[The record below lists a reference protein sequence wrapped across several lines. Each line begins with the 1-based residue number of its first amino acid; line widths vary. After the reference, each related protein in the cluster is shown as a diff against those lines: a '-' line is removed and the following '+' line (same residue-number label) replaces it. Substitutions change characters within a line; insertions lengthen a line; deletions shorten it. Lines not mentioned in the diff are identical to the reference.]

1 MKHLS
6 LLILLLCT
14 TAYAQETLYQTTL
27 NDFAQALNDTKPMSF
42 KAAVF
47 ATENAYFEGN
57 LDKNEFEE
65 TIGFL
70 SALCVSYRKANTQ
83 LTYTKSDKATIE
95 TLGAIFKVITDTTTI
110 VLPDK
115 QAVYHYPFQYDFDD
129 VFGTKNWSNMT
140 VTKLLTTRKGNCHSL
155 PYLYKILCENLNAP
169 CHLALAPNHI
179 YIKHRA
185 ERGGMYNTELT
196 SAAFPIDAWLM
207 ASSYISL
214 EAVQSGIYLDTLSE
228 KQTLALCVLD
238 LAQGYSH
245 KYKKND
251 GRFIINCCD
260 LTLKYFPNC
269 VNAMLLKAE
278 TMLAQIQKVQVQKGL
293 KTIQEAGKTTEAKAN
308 YKAMNDLYG
317 KILEIGYRQMPE
329 QMYVDW
335 LISLKTERTKYT
347 K

>member
-1 MKHLS
+1 MKHL
-6 LLILLLCT
+6 LLALALLSNA
-14 TAYAQETLYQTTL
+14 AYAQNDLYQTTF
-27 NDFAQALNDTKPMSF
+27 NDFSQALQGKQTMSF

-57 LDKNEFEE
+57 LDKNEFDE

-70 SALCVSYRKANTQ
+70 TALCVSYRKANTQ
-83 LTYTKSDKATIE
+83 PTYTKSDKATIE
-95 TLGAIFKVITDTTTI
+95 TLGAIFKVVTDTTTI
-110 VLPDK
+110 IIPEK
-115 QAVYHYPFQYDFDD
+115 QTIYHYPFQYDFEDI
-129 VFGTKNWSNMT
+129 FGSKNWSNML
-140 VTKLLTTRKGNCHSL
+140 VTKLLATHKGNCHSM
-155 PYLYKILCENLNAP
+155 PYLYKIICENLHVP

-207 ASSYISL
+207 ASGYISL

-238 LAQGYSH
+238 LAQGYNH
-245 KYKKND
+245 KYTEND
-251 GRFIINCCD
+251 GDFIIKCCD
-260 LTLKYFPNC
+260 LTLKYYPNC

-278 TMLAQIQKVQVQKGL
+278 TLLAQIQKIQTQKNL
-293 KTIQEAGKTTEAKAN
+293 KTIQEAGKTTEAKAK
-308 YKAMNDLYG
+308 YKEMNTLYG
-317 KILEIGYRQMPE
+317 TILKLGYRNMPE
-329 QMYVDW
+329 QMYIDW
-335 LISLKTERTKYT
+335 LVSLKTERSKYT